1 MGFFTSGHRKGK
13 HVVKF
18 HAFSETEAFVN
29 VNGHFAI
36 TQQEQFGKDPV
47 VVTLP
52 RAVAVAIAKKIL
64 EEAERGELVDFQAE
78 ESGDA

>member
-18 HAFSETEAFVN
+18 HAFPTTEAFIN

-36 TQQEQFGKDPV
+36 TQQDQFGKDPA

-52 RAVAVAIAKKIL
+52 RAVAVAIARKIL
-64 EEAERGELVDFQAE
+64 EEAERGELLDFEIE